1 MNILL
6 IAISIAIF
14 ALVVYFITKHGNII
28 DQFHKKDIDSHIS
41 MHHDPNRGRHQK

>member
-6 IAISIAIF
+6 IIIGIVLF
-14 ALVVYFITKHGNII
+14 AFVVYFVSKHSNTI
-28 DQFHKKDIDSHIS
+28 DQFHKKDVDSHVS